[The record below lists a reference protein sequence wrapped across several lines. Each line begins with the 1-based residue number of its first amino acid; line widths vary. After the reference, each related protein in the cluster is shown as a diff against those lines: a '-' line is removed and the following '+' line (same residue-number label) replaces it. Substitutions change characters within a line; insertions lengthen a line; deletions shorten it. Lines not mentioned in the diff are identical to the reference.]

1 MSLLITLPE
10 PHPLPTRKLRLFDVA
25 GSLIWVNFD
34 RDSLL
39 GLVFKFGGKFIANSD
54 DVRPAFRN
62 DTLLQADQTAIFQ
75 SSLVRDVGPAVSGT
89 IDQLDNIPISE
100 VSSLKEIASPWYADQ
115 VLPFDVTLT
124 GNNEMGAATA
134 MRIFGVEILNSG
146 NGTSIDDTVNES
158 QATFV
163 ARFVEPWQ
171 AVALVVS
178 LACCRRATARAA
190 HAVQ

>member
-1 MSLLITLPE
+1 MDRSQ
-10 PHPLPTRKLRLFDVA
+10 
-25 GSLIWVNFD
+25 WVNFD

-39 GLVFKFGGKFIANSD
+39 SLIHKFGGKFIANSD
-54 DVRPAFRN
+54 DVRPAFRQ

-75 SSLVRDVGPAVSGT
+75 SNLVRDTGPDVSGT
-89 IDQLDNIPISE
+89 IDQLDNLPISE
-100 VSSLKEIASPWYADQ
+100 VSSLKEAAAPWYADQ
-115 VLPFDVTLT
+115 VLPFDVTLCGT
-124 GNNEMGAATA
+124 NEMGAATA

-171 AVALVVS
+171 AVGVGS
-178 LACCRRATARAA
+178 HFACCPRCDSTSGLQRSTVGAFI
-190 HAVQ
+190 

>member
-1 MSLLITLPE
+1 M
-10 PHPLPTRKLRLFDVA
+10 RKLAALA
-25 GSLIWVNFD
+25 
-34 RDSLL
+34 
-39 GLVFKFGGKFIANSD
+39 SD
-54 DVRPAFRN
+54 QL
-62 DTLLQADQTAIFQ
+62 TTWTSAD
-75 SSLVRDVGPAVSGT
+75 VSGT

-100 VSSLKEIASPWYADQ
+100 VSSLKEAAAPWYADQ

-171 AVALVVS
+171 AIAL
-178 LACCRRATARAA
+178 
-190 HAVQ
+190 